1 MTLTLELKP
10 ETEKEILKLS
20 ANQGIQMS
28 EVVESLLEKALL
40 RERNAATIAV
50 LNGFMAGDGDEQ
62 RETWLSLE
70 KGMLESRQA
79 SRRATD

>member
-50 LNGFMAGDGDEQ
+50 LNGFMEGDGDEQ
-62 RETWLSLE
+62 RETWLVLE